1 MKLSF
6 PITIDYHGETFTAHV
21 TPSGF
26 MDPVVYDVNYL
37 GKIIAIEPQPSK
49 SDDIIWVQHLT
60 GETNDLIQA
69 IGEAI
74 EDAEM

>member
-6 PITIDYHGETFTAHV
+6 PITIDYHGEIFTANV
-21 TPSGF
+21 TPSEF

-37 GKIIAIEPQPSK
+37 GKIIAIEPQPSQ
-49 SDDIIWVQHLT
+49 SDGIKWVQHLS